1 MIGNRSVPSD
11 TLLAHLAYDD
21 VGAAADWL
29 ILNFAAE
36 ELFRY
41 GGEPLQGVQMRIANA
56 VVMLA
61 KARPGR
67 LNPKTAGGWTQ
78 TLSVF
83 IDNVE
88 QLHASLAAA
97 GVTLPEPLNE
107 TAYGEL
113 QFVAEDPEGHRWL
126 FARHV
131 RDVDPREWGAVT
143 RTS

>member
-1 MIGNRSVPSD
+1 VIGNRSVPSD
-11 TLLAHLAYDD
+11 TLVAHLAYDD
-21 VGAAADWL
+21 VSAAAEWL
-29 ILNFAAE
+29 IRTFGAE

-41 GGEPLQGVQMRIANA
+41 GGEPLQGVQMRIGKA

-67 LNPKTAGGWTQ
+67 LSPRAAGGWTQ
-78 TLSVF
+78 TLSIFV
-83 IDNVE
+83 DDVE
-88 QLHASLAAA
+88 ELYASLAAA
-97 GVTLPEPLNE
+97 GATLPEPLNE

-131 RDVDPREWGAVT
+131 RNVHPHDWGAVT
-143 RTS
+143 PNA